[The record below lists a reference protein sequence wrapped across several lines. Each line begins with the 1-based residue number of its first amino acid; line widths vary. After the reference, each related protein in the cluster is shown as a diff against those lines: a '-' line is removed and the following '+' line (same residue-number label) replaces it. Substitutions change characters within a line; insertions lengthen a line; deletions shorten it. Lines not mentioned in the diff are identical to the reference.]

1 MEYNDEITRQF
12 YGNVQTVV
20 NNWLL
25 FDGMSIGVADTIANE
40 ETYVSI
46 KGHLKEA
53 TQKVR
58 FVTDIVARFLVPFSA
73 CCFINSLMDFIIPAK
88 LFKRRSKES

>member
-46 KGHLKEA
+46 RKHLKEA
-53 TQKVR
+53 TETVR
-58 FVTDIVARFLVPFSA
+58 CVSVELIICNHRLVFGLQWNHSGSA
-73 CCFINSLMDFIIPAK
+73 AG
-88 LFKRRSKES
+88 